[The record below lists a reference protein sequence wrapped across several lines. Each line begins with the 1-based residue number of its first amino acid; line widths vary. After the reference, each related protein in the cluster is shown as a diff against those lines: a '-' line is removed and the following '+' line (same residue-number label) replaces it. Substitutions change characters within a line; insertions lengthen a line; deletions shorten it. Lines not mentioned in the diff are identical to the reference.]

1 MDESEL
7 DLAFWQISAKFGR
20 ESLEVAQKDG
30 FIFGAWVEKRR
41 GVLVVAVKLI
51 IFGRGRKTENIN
63 LVVFVG
69 LIKEKVNI
77 VEILEIIEKFW
88 TFTGEPV
95 MFATEATLEMRRF
108 AVKIVIAGDDE
119 YRGDLAELIK
129 PGQ

>member
-1 MDESEL
+1 MDESKL
-7 DLAFWQISAKFGR
+7 DLVFWQISAKFGR

-30 FIFGAWVEKRR
+30 FILGAWVEKRR
-41 GVLVVAVKLI
+41 GVLFVAVKLI

-88 TFTGEPV
+88 MFAGEPV
-95 MFATEATLEMRRF
+95 MFATEATLKMRRF
-108 AVKIVIAGDDE
+108 AVKIVVAGHNENGRDF
-119 YRGDLAELIK
+119 GKLA
-129 PGQ
+129 

>member
-1 MDESEL
+1 MDESKL

-41 GVLVVAVKLI
+41 GVFFVAVKLI

-63 LVVFVG
+63 LVVFVD

-88 TFTGEPV
+88 MFAGEPV
-95 MFATEATLEMRRF
+95 MFATEAALEMWGF
-108 AVKIVIAGDDE
+108 AVKIVVAGHNENGRDF
-119 YRGDLAELIK
+119 GKLA
-129 PGQ
+129 

>member
-1 MDESEL
+1 MDESKL
-7 DLAFWQISAKFGR
+7 DLVFWQISAKFER

-41 GVLVVAVKLI
+41 SVLVVAVKLI

-88 TFTGEPV
+88 MFAGEPV
-95 MFATEATLEMRRF
+95 MFATEAALEMRRF
-108 AVKIVIAGDDE
+108 AVKIVIAGHDE
-119 YRGDLAELIK
+119 NGRDFGKLA
-129 PGQ
+129 

>member
-1 MDESEL
+1 MDESKL

-95 MFATEATLEMRRF
+95 MFTTEAALEMWGF
-108 AVKIVIAGDDE
+108 AVKIVIAGHDE
-119 YRGDLAELIK
+119 NGRDFGKLA
-129 PGQ
+129 

>member
-1 MDESEL
+1 M
-7 DLAFWQISAKFGR
+7 
-20 ESLEVAQKDG
+20 
-30 FIFGAWVEKRR
+30 
-41 GVLVVAVKLI
+41 LVVAVKLI

-88 TFTGEPV
+88 MFAGEPV
-95 MFATEATLEMRRF
+95 MLATEATLEMWGF
-108 AVKIVIAGDDE
+108 AIKIVIAGHDE
-119 YRGDLAELIK
+119 NGGDLAELIK

>member
-1 MDESEL
+1 MDEGKL

-95 MFATEATLEMRRF
+95 MIATEATLEMRRF
-108 AVKIVIAGDDE
+108 AVKIVIAGHDE
-119 YRGDLAELIK
+119 NGRDFGKLA
-129 PGQ
+129 

>member
-1 MDESEL
+1 MDESKF
-7 DLAFWQISAKFGR
+7 DLAFWQISAKLGR

-30 FIFGAWVEKRR
+30 FIFGAWAEKRR

-77 VEILEIIEKFW
+77 VEILEIIEEFW
-88 TFTGEPV
+88 MLAGEPV
-95 MFATEATLEMRRF
+95 MFATEAALEMRRF
-108 AVKIVIAGDDE
+108 AVKIVIAGHDE
-119 YRGDLAELIK
+119 NGRDFGKLA
-129 PGQ
+129 

>member
-1 MDESEL
+1 MDESKL
-7 DLAFWQISAKFGR
+7 DLAFWQISAKLGR

-41 GVLVVAVKLI
+41 GVFFVAVKLI

-77 VEILEIIEKFW
+77 VEVLEIIEKFW
-88 TFTGEPV
+88 MFAGEPV
-95 MFATEATLEMRRF
+95 MFATETTLKMRRF
-108 AVKIVIAGDDE
+108 AVKIVIAGHNENGRDF
-119 YRGDLAELIK
+119 GKLA
-129 PGQ
+129 

>member
-1 MDESEL
+1 MDEGKL

-30 FIFGAWVEKRR
+30 FILGAWVEKRR
-41 GVLVVAVKLI
+41 GVLFVAVKLI

-88 TFTGEPV
+88 MFAGKPV
-95 MFATEATLEMRRF
+95 MFATETALKMRRF
-108 AVKIVIAGDDE
+108 AVKIVIAGHDE
-119 YRGDLAELIK
+119 NGRDFSKLA
-129 PGQ
+129 

>member
-41 GVLVVAVKLI
+41 GVFFVAVKLI

-69 LIKEKVNI
+69 FIKEKVNI

-88 TFTGEPV
+88 MFAGEPV
-95 MFATEATLEMRRF
+95 MFATEAALEMWRF
-108 AVKIVIAGDDE
+108 AVKIVIAGHDE
-119 YRGDLAELIK
+119 NGRDFGKLA
-129 PGQ
+129 

>member
-1 MDESEL
+1 MDESKL

-30 FIFGAWVEKRR
+30 FILGAWVEKRR
-41 GVLVVAVKLI
+41 GVLFVAVKLI

-69 LIKEKVNI
+69 LIKEKMNI

-88 TFTGEPV
+88 TFAGEPV
-95 MFATEATLEMRRF
+95 MFAAEVTLEMWGF
-108 AVKIVIAGDDE
+108 AVKIVIAGHDE
-119 YRGDLAELIK
+119 NGRDFGKLA
-129 PGQ
+129 

>member
-88 TFTGEPV
+88 MFAGKPV
-95 MFATEATLEMRRF
+95 MFATEAALEMWGF
-108 AVKIVIAGDDE
+108 AVKIVIAGHDE
-119 YRGDLAELIK
+119 NGRDFSKLA
-129 PGQ
+129 

>member
-1 MDESEL
+1 MDESKL

-30 FIFGAWVEKRR
+30 FILGAWAEKRR
-41 GVLVVAVKLI
+41 GVLFVAVKLI

-88 TFTGEPV
+88 MFAGKPV
-95 MFATEATLEMRRF
+95 MFATETALKMRRF
-108 AVKIVIAGDDE
+108 AVKIVIAGHDE
-119 YRGDLAELIK
+119 NGCDFSKLA
-129 PGQ
+129 

>member
-1 MDESEL
+1 MDESKL
-7 DLAFWQISAKFGR
+7 DLVFWQISAKFGR

-30 FIFGAWVEKRR
+30 FILGAWVEKRR
-41 GVLVVAVKLI
+41 GVLFVAVKLI

-88 TFTGEPV
+88 TFAGEPV
-95 MFATEATLEMRRF
+95 MFATEAALKMRRF
-108 AVKIVIAGDDE
+108 AVKIVIAGHDKNGRDF
-119 YRGDLAELIK
+119 GKLA
-129 PGQ
+129 

>member
-1 MDESEL
+1 MDESKL
-7 DLAFWQISAKFGR
+7 DLAFWQISAEFGR

-30 FIFGAWVEKRR
+30 FILGAWVEKRR

-51 IFGRGRKTENIN
+51 IFGRGHKTENIN

-88 TFTGEPV
+88 MFAGEPV
-95 MFATEATLEMRRF
+95 MFATETTLKMRRF
-108 AVKIVIAGDDE
+108 AVKIVIAGHNENGRDF
-119 YRGDLAELIK
+119 GKLA
-129 PGQ
+129 

>member
-1 MDESEL
+1 MDESKL
-7 DLAFWQISAKFGR
+7 DFAFWQISAKFGR

-30 FIFGAWVEKRR
+30 FILGAWVEKRR
-41 GVLVVAVKLI
+41 GVFFVAVKLI

-88 TFTGEPV
+88 MFAGKPV
-95 MFATEATLEMRRF
+95 MFATEAALEMWGF
-108 AVKIVIAGDDE
+108 AVKIVIAGHDE
-119 YRGDLAELIK
+119 NGRDFGKLA
-129 PGQ
+129 

>member
-1 MDESEL
+1 MDESKL

-30 FIFGAWVEKRR
+30 FILGAWVEKRR

-69 LIKEKVNI
+69 LIKEKMNI

-88 TFTGEPV
+88 MFAGEPV
-95 MFATEATLEMRRF
+95 MFATEAALKMRRF
-108 AVKIVIAGDDE
+108 AVEIMIAGHDE
-119 YRGDLAELIK
+119 NGRDFGKLA
-129 PGQ
+129 

>member
-1 MDESEL
+1 MDESKL

-20 ESLEVAQKDG
+20 EFLEVAQKDG

-88 TFTGEPV
+88 MFAGVPV
-95 MFATEATLEMRRF
+95 MFTAEAALEMWRF
-108 AVKIVIAGDDE
+108 AVKIVVARHNENGRDF
-119 YRGDLAELIK
+119 GKLA
-129 PGQ
+129 